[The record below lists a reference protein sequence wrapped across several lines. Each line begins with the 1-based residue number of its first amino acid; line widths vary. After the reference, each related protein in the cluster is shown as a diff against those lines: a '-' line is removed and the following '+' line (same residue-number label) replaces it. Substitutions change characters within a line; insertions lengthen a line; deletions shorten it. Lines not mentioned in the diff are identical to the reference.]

1 MMIGDRID
9 VIIPTL
15 NEADHIVEVITNA
28 AHIGQVFVL
37 DSGSTDNT
45 QDLARSAG
53 ATVVEH
59 EFAGYAAQKNW
70 GLDNLPLRG
79 DWVFILDADERLT
92 PALRD
97 ELLALARSADA
108 ADGYFVNRLMIFMGH
123 AIRHGGLY
131 PSWHLRFFRRGR
143 ARYEDRKVHEHMVC
157 YGATAYLS
165 CPMLHVRRETMT
177 QYITKHICYADL
189 ESDEW
194 ARCRRGDSGGAK
206 PHHLFRNALGHR
218 QWLRRSIWPRLPWRP
233 LWRFAYMYVVRLG
246 FLDGRAGWSL
256 AWLMAS
262 YEYMIGLLDNQ
273 KRRLPAENR
282 GSCKRSA
289 EQLSVSAVRT

>member
-1 MMIGDRID
+1 MSGDRID

-15 NEADHIVEVITNA
+15 DEADHIAEVVANA
-28 AHIGQVFVL
+28 AQIGQVFVL
-37 DSGSTDNT
+37 DSASTDNT
-45 QDLARSAG
+45 QDLAASAG
-53 ATVVEH
+53 ATVIEH
-59 EFAGYAAQKNW
+59 EFEGYAAQKNW

-97 ELLALARSADA
+97 ELLALSQSHDA
-108 ADGYFVNRLMIFMGH
+108 ADGYFVNRLMVFMGR

-131 PSWHLRFFRRGR
+131 PSWHLRFFRHGR

-157 YGATAYLS
+157 SGAVAYLQHS
-165 CPMLHVRRETMT
+165 MLHVRRETMS
-177 QYITKHICYADL
+177 QYIAKHIRYADL

-194 ARCRRGDSGGAK
+194 ERCRRGDGGGAK
-206 PHHLFRNALGHR
+206 PHHLFRSALGHR

-256 AWLMAS
+256 AWLMAG
-262 YEYMIGLLDNQ
+262 YEYMIGLLDSQ
-273 KRRLPAENR
+273 KRELPADAISSR
-282 GSCKRSA
+282 KRSA
-289 EQLSVSAVRT
+289 ERFPVSAVRT

>member
-1 MMIGDRID
+1 MSGPRID
-9 VIIPTL
+9 VVILTF

-28 AHIGQVFVL
+28 MQLGPVFVL
-37 DSGSTDNT
+37 DSISTDGT

-59 EFAGYAAQKNW
+59 EFEGYAAQKNW
-70 GLDNLPLRG
+70 GLDHLPLES

-97 ELLALARSADA
+97 EVLANAQAGGSV
-108 ADGYFVNRLMIFMGH
+108 DGYFVNRLMIFMGR

-143 ARYEDRKVHEHMVC
+143 ARYEDRSVHEHMVC
-157 YGATAYLS
+157 DGPTAYLS

-177 QYITKHICYADL
+177 QYLAKHIRYADL

-194 ARCRRGDSGGAK
+194 IRQRHGEGSGAQ
-206 PHHLFRNALGHR
+206 PHRLFRDVLGCR
-218 QWLRRSIWPRLPWRP
+218 QWLRRQVWPRLPWRP
-233 LWRFAYMYVVRLG
+233 LWRFVYMYFVRLG
-246 FLDGRAGWSL
+246 FLDGHAGWSL

-262 YEYMIGLLDNQ
+262 YEYMIGLLYSQ
-273 KRRLPAENR
+273 KAAQRREH
-282 GSCKRSA
+282 GSRPESCS
-289 EQLSVSAVRT
+289 LSGTRQHA